1 MQLVQVISVMLAV
14 GTALGELPQRQHYIS
29 IEDPSTT
36 SGKKEL
42 RSKLIRPNIGC

>member
-1 MQLVQVISVMLAV
+1 MQLVQVISIILAV

-42 RSKLIRPNIGC
+42 RSTLI